1 LAKAFDRLNWNFI
14 ASALARLDLH
24 PNFISHIKAC
34 ISTPTYSILLNSEPT
49 TAFSSNRGI
58 RQGCL
63 LSPYLFIVAIN
74 ELSIRLKHEMRSSNI
89 SSISL
94 GPGCPL
100 IQSLLFV
107 DDLILCGAT
116 ATEANNIRD
125 ILHHFCNLSGQTS
138 NLQKSS
144 ILFNKDVPNSIKA
157 QIKEI
162 FPVPDLLPN
171 TIHLGH
177 PTFFNHRDRN
187 KAYEFILN
195 KFRAKLTT
203 IKANKLNHAGRLTY
217 IKSVLASIL
226 VYYMS
231 TVVLQVICRQNDYHY

>member
-1 LAKAFDRLNWNFI
+1 
-14 ASALARLDLH
+14 
-24 PNFISHIKAC
+24 
-34 ISTPTYSILLNSEPT
+34 
-49 TAFSSNRGI
+49 
-58 RQGCL
+58 
-63 LSPYLFIVAIN
+63 
-74 ELSIRLKHEMRSSNI
+74 
-89 SSISL
+89 
-94 GPGCPL
+94 
-100 IQSLLFV
+100 
-107 DDLILCGAT
+107 
-116 ATEANNIRD
+116 
-125 ILHHFCNLSGQTS
+125 
-138 NLQKSS
+138 
-144 ILFNKDVPNSIKA
+144 VPNSIKA

-231 TVVLQVICRQNDYHY
+231 TVVLQVICRQNDNHY

>member
-1 LAKAFDRLNWNFI
+1 M
-14 ASALARLDLH
+14 
-24 PNFISHIKAC
+24 
-34 ISTPTYSILLNSEPT
+34 
-49 TAFSSNRGI
+49 
-58 RQGCL
+58 Q
-63 LSPYLFIVAIN
+63 
-74 ELSIRLKHEMRSSNI
+74 SSNI
-89 SSISL
+89 SGISL

-100 IQSLLFV
+100 IQSLLFA
-107 DDLILCGAT
+107 DDLILCGSAT
-116 ATEANNIRD
+116 AIEVNNIRD
-125 ILHHFCNLSGQTS
+125 ILHHFCNLSGQTP

-187 KAYEFILN
+187 QAYEFILN

-203 IKANKLNHAGRLTY
+203 VKGNKLNHAGRLTY
-217 IKSVLASIL
+217 IKSVLASIP

-231 TVVLQVICRQNDYHY
+231 TVVLQVICRQNDNHY